1 MEQGLGLAVAERSTL
16 DPKEEQTDDAGGE
29 EEKGPEIEEEKS
41 GKRSKKS
48 KKKNYHRYAKPPY
61 SYLAMIALVIQNSP
75 EKKLKLSQIL
85 KEISTLFPFFKGDY
99 QGWKDS
105 IRHNLSS
112 SDCFQMVL
120 KDPGKPQSKGN
131 FWMVDVTRI
140 PPEALKLQNTS
151 IARQNNTLF
160 AFDLAPYILHGLK
173 YHCEDSV
180 GWKPGVKSPSVS
192 SNPQGESGYQGSN
205 GTKLHNSFMIDSLLD
220 NLQGMSFPGKHKTPE
235 RSTQVNESLANKST
249 EWCFLGNTSFHNLAL
264 PLPPPPPPHATS
276 SRSLPV
282 PWRPPCRG
290 MLSSSSPVDSMTC
303 ASWRPSCSLGCS
315 IGASTGLTTSASSS
329 SISNTSSDDERDHRN
344 QRQIEVQKRP
354 SKYPRLDNEKGSSSS
369 DSEDTGDY
377 TPEPSKR
384 VPLMPWELPTSYTKS
399 VPPNVV
405 APSSLNP
412 FLSFTSLPSLPYY
425 SYSPTTYI
433 SPSYWGLVPG
443 PPIPGQQSLQPPIF
457 MDLDSMLQVIP
468 PNKSVF
474 DVWLSHP
481 GDMLHP
487 VFFTQHLLASNL
499 TKNGN
504 NPV

>member
-1 MEQGLGLAVAERSTL
+1 MEQGHGLAIADKLAL
-16 DPKEEQTDDAGGE
+16 DPKKERTDDAGE
-29 EEKGPEIEEEKS
+29 EEDKGPESQEEDSSKEK
-41 GKRSKKS
+41 RKS

-112 SDCFQMVL
+112 NDCFQKVL

-151 IARQNNTLF
+151 IARQSNTLF
-160 AFDLAPYILHGLK
+160 AFDLAPYILQGLK

-180 GWKPGVKSPSVS
+180 GWKAGIKSPSVG
-192 SNPQGESGYQGSN
+192 SNPQSENGFRGSN

-220 NLQGMSFPGKHKTPE
+220 NLQGMSFPGKPKTPE
-235 RSTQVNESLANKST
+235 RSTQVNESLSNRST
-249 EWCFLGNTSFHNLAL
+249 EWCLLRNSSFQNLA
-264 PLPPPPPPHATS
+264 PPPPPHSIS
-276 SRSLPV
+276 SRALPV
-282 PWRPPCRG
+282 PWRPPCSA
-290 MLSSSSPVDSMTC
+290 MISSSAPVDSMVY
-303 ASWRPSCSLGCS
+303 APWGPSCSLGCS
-315 IGASTGLTTSASSS
+315 IRASMNLTSSASSS
-329 SISNTSSDDERDHRN
+329 SISNTSSDDEKDCRN
-344 QRQIEVQKRP
+344 QRQRTEVQKQP
-354 SKYPRLDNEKGSSSS
+354 SKYPRLDHEKGSSSS
-369 DSEDTGDY
+369 DSEDTGDF

-405 APSSLNP
+405 APSNLNP
-412 FLSFTSLPSLPYY
+412 FFTISSMPSLPYY
-425 SYSPTTYI
+425 SYSPARYI
-433 SPSYWGLVPG
+433 SPSYWGLIPG

-457 MDLDSMLQVIP
+457 MDLDSMLQAIP

-474 DVWLSHP
+474 DVWSSHP
-481 GDMLHP
+481 GDILHP
-487 VFFTQHLLASNL
+487 VYFTQNLLTSNS
-499 TKNGN
+499 TMNGN